1 MKVRVQFTI
10 DSDRKRRATER
21 ARESGLSFAEYAAK
35 LIKKDLKPTKDKT
48 SVEAIFN
55 LGSSSGSDI
64 ARNKKQMIADAI
76 SSWHRN

>member
-35 LIKKDLKPTKDKT
+35 LIKKDLKPTPVSHPDPIWP
-48 SVEAIFN
+48 VM
-55 LGSSSGSDI
+55 G
-64 ARNKKQMIADAI
+64 IADAGRD
-76 SSWHRN
+76 HHK